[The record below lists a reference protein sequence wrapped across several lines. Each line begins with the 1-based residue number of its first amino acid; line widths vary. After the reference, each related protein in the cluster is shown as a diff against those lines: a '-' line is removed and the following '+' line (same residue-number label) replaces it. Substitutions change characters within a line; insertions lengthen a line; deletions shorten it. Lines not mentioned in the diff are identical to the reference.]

1 MVKVENSEWKTV
13 KLLQCQD
20 GSDLVLCF
28 AVRLPVAAAVI
39 FVSVCPPATSPNSL
53 LMTDQLVLVRSAVTQ

>member
-1 MVKVENSEWKTV
+1 MKDEYSEWETV

-28 AVRLPVAAAVI
+28 AAAVI